1 MVLVGKVK
9 HLVLF
14 HYGLFDKI
22 CNKIKY
28 LISKKSG
35 ITNSI
40 NYNFG
45 RIKIDSY
52 DSLLIKKILT
62 SHNVIILIKPVVN
75 KNQNKN
81 YYNIFLEKSF
91 ININPISDTFKWI
104 FMQIIKTLYYDRTD
118 ISERIDVVC
127 MFVTI
132 RIS

>member
-1 MVLVGKVK
+1 MLN
-9 HLVLF
+9 
-14 HYGLFDKI
+14 KI
-22 CNKIKY
+22 VDEIKY

-91 ININPISDTFKWI
+91 ININPISDTFK
-104 FMQIIKTLYYDRTD
+104 
-118 ISERIDVVC
+118 
-127 MFVTI
+127 
-132 RIS
+132 